1 MTTTNRIIAGPDW
14 GDTKWS
20 PASINE
26 SLNQDTGSR
35 EDDELVNATETVH
48 RFSSQGR
55 GILLS
60 PSDIAEI
67 KVQTRDSWTPAQLA
81 DAEFEVR
88 RALLPAVLYDR
99 GNGRRLEGTLIMPL
113 NTDDGCHTSDSEYV
127 AFIGL
132 EGTIAG
138 QRVGRYGCFRIQPM
152 AVDKRGV
159 LHEIALNERGYLD
172 GRTVHPGMLE
182 GFVKGYSTLD
192 DACEDADALRKALAT
207 LRNASRA
214 SDQADEREFVDRTAP
229 RNVGF

>member
-1 MTTTNRIIAGPDW
+1 M
-14 GDTKWS
+14 
-20 PASINE
+20 INE
-26 SLNQDTGSR
+26 PNPTSCFMDWKPEDDVVVFMAQDHGTGLR
-35 EDDELVNATETVH
+35 QDDELISATETVH
-48 RFSSQGR
+48 RFSSQGA

-60 PSDIAEI
+60 PTDIAEI
-67 KVQTRDSWTPAQLA
+67 KVQTRDTWTPAQLA

-99 GNGRRLEGTLIMPL
+99 GNGRRLEGTMIMAL

-159 LHEIALNERGYLD
+159 LHEIKLNDRGYID
-172 GRTVHPGMLE
+172 SATIHPGMLE
-182 GFVKGYSTLD
+182 GFVKGYKHLE
-192 DACEDADALRKALAT
+192 DACEDADALRKALKDIREAQ
-207 LRNASRA
+207 RA
-214 SDQADEREFVDRTAP
+214 SEPAEEREFVDRTAP